1 MQHRIAWFILIVLSH
16 LTGYPELALINVFVR
31 ESLRL
36 RYICDTYLSFD
47 VSECWK
53 KAQNCPAHR
62 ITLLV
67 VYSIYFLE
75 KFLLEI

>member
-1 MQHRIAWFILIVLSH
+1 MQHCIGWFVLIVLSH

-36 RYICDTYLSFD
+36 RYICDIYLSLD
-47 VSECWK
+47 VSECWN

-67 VYSIYFLE
+67 VCIFLE